1 MSQHI
6 ELAAADGHRF
16 DAYVAAPP
24 ATPRGAIV
32 VLQEIFGV
40 NAHVRGVADGYA
52 ADGYLVVAP
61 ALFDRV
67 ERGLEIG
74 YEPADVQRG
83 IALKTASPND
93 KALLDI
99 AAAIGHA
106 AKASGGKVGIVG
118 YCLGGKMSYLAATRT
133 DVDASVA
140 YYGGGIDGLLG
151 EAHAIANPL
160 MLHFAGD
167 DHFITAEALAK
178 IHAEL
183 DGNRHAAIHEYPG
196 VDHGFA
202 TESGKRRVEQAANL
216 ADSRTSAFF
225 AEHLG

>member
-24 ATPRGAIV
+24 AAPRGAIV

-52 ADGYLVVAP
+52 ADGYVAVAP

-67 ERGLEIG
+67 ERGVEIG
-74 YEPADVQRG
+74 DEPADVQRG

-93 KALLDI
+93 TALLDI

-106 AKASGGKVGIVG
+106 REASGGKVGVVG
-118 YCLGGKMSYLAATRT
+118 YCWGGLLAWLSACSLDGLGCA
-133 DVDASVA
+133 VA
-140 YYGGGIDGLLG
+140 YYGGGMPAHKALVPRCPVLVHFG
-151 EAHAIANPL
+151 ERDQSIPL
-160 MLHFAGD
+160 AAAEEFRAAQPQLEVHFYPAG
-167 DHFITAEALAK
+167 
-178 IHAEL
+178 
-183 DGNRHAAIHEYPG
+183 
-196 VDHGFA
+196 HGFNC
-202 TESGKRRVEQAANL
+202 EQRASFDAASARL
-216 ADSRTSAFF
+216 ARERSLAFF
-225 AEHLG
+225 AGHLG

>member
-16 DAYVAAPP
+16 DAYVAPP
-24 ATPRGAIV
+24 QAGPRGAVV

-52 ADGYLVVAP
+52 ADGWLAVAP
-61 ALFDRV
+61 ALFDRF

-83 IALKTASPND
+83 IALKAASPND

-106 AKASGGKVGIVG
+106 TKASGGKVGVVG
-118 YCLGGKMSYLAATRT
+118 YCWGGLLAWLSACSLDGLGCA
-133 DVDASVA
+133 VA
-140 YYGGGIDGLLG
+140 YYGGGMPAHKSLAPRCPVLVHFG
-151 EAHAIANPL
+151 ERDQSIPL
-160 MLHFAGD
+160 AAAEEFRAAQPRVEVHFYPAG
-167 DHFITAEALAK
+167 
-178 IHAEL
+178 
-183 DGNRHAAIHEYPG
+183 
-196 VDHGFA
+196 HGFNC
-202 TESGKRRVEQAANL
+202 EQRASFDAASARL
-216 ADSRTSAFF
+216 ARERSLAFF
-225 AEHLG
+225 AAHLG